1 LKIQLLLQVSK
12 KWYDFI
18 RHYVWETLTGKRRME
33 LKLRKN
39 WMGRRIPREINIENN
54 ADVFDVQADEK

>member
-1 LKIQLLLQVSK
+1 
-12 KWYDFI
+12 
-18 RHYVWETLTGKRRME
+18 VWETLTGKRRME